1 MGVGQLSTYHSAS
14 LAQTGGAELI
24 ASGGASSLFGIANF
38 ESRFA
43 ERDVSRLTI
52 SMRLI
57 PPGTTSGLQRLM
69 DLTPGIERVGP
80 VTTEPGR
87 VVVIRVRKGLAQLAL
102 LAGVLIVF
110 FVGAILLLVTS
121 WALFRE
127 PPGTSFFD
135 FNPTTLLIIG
145 GVALGAVVLGGRR
158 RVTG

>member
-1 MGVGQLSTYHSAS
+1 MVGQLSTFRSAS

-24 ASGGASSLFGIANF
+24 ATGGASSLFGIASF
-38 ESRFA
+38 EHRFD
-43 ERDVSRLTI
+43 ERDVSRLAIT
-52 SMRLI
+52 MRLI
-57 PPGTTSGLQRLM
+57 PPGTTSGIQRLM

-87 VVVIRVRKGLAQLAL
+87 VVVIRVRKGIAQLAL

-127 PPGTSFFD
+127 PPTGSL
-135 FNPTTLLIIG
+135 FNIDPKLLLAI
-145 GVALGAVVLGGRR
+145 GAVVVGVVVIGGRR
-158 RVTG
+158 ATS